1 VLTFLTGFARG
12 FLGITAFIVNTIFWA
27 VPIYIV
33 SLFKLTIPFKMV
45 RIACDTLINKLS
57 YTWMY
62 CNNLFIDLLKK
73 VEYNVQGIEE
83 LEIDQWYL
91 VMANHQSWVD
101 IIVLQK
107 IFHNR
112 IPFVKYFLK
121 RELIWVPI
129 LGLAWWA
136 MDYPFMKRYS
146 AEFIKKNPHLKGK
159 DLEMTRRYCE
169 KFKDKPTSIINFV
182 EGTRFTSEKKEI
194 QKSPYRYLLKPK
206 SGGISFVL
214 SAMGEYIQKIIDVTI
229 VYPDGAESLWRF
241 LCSSRTRIHV
251 HINVFPIDPGLI
263 GDYFND
269 EAFRDNFQI
278 WMNNLWSKKDMR
290 IEEILLQS
298 KCGNGS
304 VPMHEI

>member
-1 VLTFLTGFARG
+1 MLTFLTGFARG
-12 FLGITAFIVNTIFWA
+12 LFGITAFIVNTIFWA
-27 VPIYIV
+27 VPIYII

-45 RIACDTLINKLS
+45 RTTFDTLINKLS

-73 VEYNVQGIEE
+73 VEYKVQGIEE
-83 LEIDQWYL
+83 LELDQWYL

-146 AEFIKKNPHLKGK
+146 ADFIKKNPHLKGK

-182 EGTRFTSEKKEI
+182 EGTRFTSEKQCK
-194 QKSPYRYLLKPK
+194 QNSPFRHLLKPK
-206 SGGISFVL
+206 SGGIAFVL

-229 VYPDGAESLWRF
+229 VYPDGAETLWEF
-241 LCSSRTRIHV
+241 LSSARTRIFV
-251 HINVFPIDPGLI
+251 HINIFPIDSELI

-269 EAFRDNFQI
+269 DAFRQNFQNWLNRLWTEKDMKMEAFLSHTKSDNFPSQE
-278 WMNNLWSKKDMR
+278 R
-290 IEEILLQS
+290 
-298 KCGNGS
+298 
-304 VPMHEI
+304 

>member
-1 VLTFLTGFARG
+1 
-12 FLGITAFIVNTIFWA
+12 
-27 VPIYIV
+27 
-33 SLFKLTIPFKMV
+33 
-45 RIACDTLINKLS
+45 
-57 YTWMY
+57 MY

-73 VEYNVQGIEE
+73 VEYKVQGIET
-83 LEIDQWYL
+83 LAIDEWYL

-146 AEFIKKNPHLKGK
+146 AEFIKKYPHLKGK

-182 EGTRFTSEKKEI
+182 EGTRFTNEKHKR
-194 QKSPYRYLLKPK
+194 QNSPYRHLLKPK

-214 SAMGEYIQKIIDVTI
+214 SAMGEYINKIIDVTI
-229 VYPDGAESLWRF
+229 VYPDGAESLWSF
-241 LCSSRTRIHV
+241 LCSSRTQIHV
-251 HINVFPIDPGLI
+251 QINVFPIDQGII

-269 EAFRDNFQI
+269 EAFRDNFQKWI
-278 WMNNLWSKKDMR
+278 NNLWSKKDMR

-298 KCGNGS
+298 
-304 VPMHEI
+304 E

>member
-1 VLTFLTGFARG
+1 VLTHLTGFTRG
-12 FLGITAFIVNTIFWA
+12 LLGITAFIVNTIFWA

-33 SLFKLTIPFKMV
+33 SLFKLTIPFKTI
-45 RIACDTLINKLS
+45 RIICDTLINKLS

-73 VEYNVQGIEE
+73 VEYKVQGIEA

-146 AEFIKKNPHLKGK
+146 AEFIKKNPHLQGK

-182 EGTRFTSEKKEI
+182 EGTRFTSEK
-194 QKSPYRYLLKPK
+194 QKRQNSPYRLLLKPK

-214 SAMGEYIQKIIDVTI
+214 SAMGEYINKIIDVTI
-229 VYPDGAESLWRF
+229 VYTDGAESLWRF

-251 HINVFPIDPGLI
+251 CVNVFPIDPGLI

-269 EAFRDNFQI
+269 ETFRDHFQNWI
-278 WMNNLWSKKDMR
+278 NNLWSQKDMR
-290 IEEILLQS
+290 IEEILLES
-298 KCGNGS
+298 ERGKGS
-304 VPMHEI
+304 FALNF